1 MRQYQR
7 ALEAHLAD
15 YKRRRLGVQRSG
27 EFQTKKAVVT
37 RPHILPRDLYLL
49 NILEPIRAELALYLA
64 RHKRIKLHKYFHHLN
79 SSQALAFNLF
89 FPFLT
94 EGGAAAEALLTA
106 LGVPGRGGGADEWCF
121 EYVPDKT
128 ENTNV
133 DVAWRARGEGWTL
146 CEVKL
151 SEREFGSAEPDA
163 RHRRKLEQIYEPRLR
178 NLVDRRFLELDAFV
192 ARYQLLRNMSLLTQP
207 GADRLVVL
215 LPRANEGPQVAL
227 GEVLGAV
234 ASSLREQIVVSY
246 LEDILGR
253 LAEDSRLG
261 SGLREHVRQLVE
273 KYVVG
278 PARACAVVA
287 RHAGRHRERV
297 HLDSP

>member
-7 ALEAHLAD
+7 TLEAHLAD
-15 YKRRRLGVQRSG
+15 YKRRRLGVRRSG
-27 EFQTKKAVVT
+27 EFRTKKSVVT

-49 NILEPIRAELALYLA
+49 NILEPIRAEFTLYLA
-64 RHKRIKLHKYFHHLN
+64 RHKHIKLHKYFHHLN

-106 LGVPGRGGGADEWCF
+106 LGVPGRADEWHF

-133 DVAWRARGEGWTL
+133 DVAWRSRGEAWTL

-163 RHRRKLEQIYEPRLR
+163 RHKRKLEQIYEPRLR
-178 NLVDRRFLELDAFV
+178 NVVDRPFLELDAFV
-192 ARYQLLRNMSLLTQP
+192 AHYQLLRNVSLLTQP
-207 GADRLVVL
+207 GAGQLVVL
-215 LPRANEGPQVAL
+215 LPRANESPQAAL
-227 GEVLGAV
+227 REVLGAV
-234 ASSLREQIVVSY
+234 SSPLRQRILVSN
-246 LEDILGR
+246 LEDVLGR

-261 SGLREHVRQLVE
+261 SRLREHVRQLVE

-278 PARACAVVA
+278 GSA
-287 RHAGRHRERV
+287 
-297 HLDSP
+297 